1 MMNRLQDIELS
12 DRDRRVIR
20 LAAELLYEQFPVRQV
35 VLFGSKARGDDDRH
49 SDIDLLILTS
59 REMGRGEKD
68 EVLGAL
74 YELELEHEV
83 LFSPL
88 IIHDEQWWH
97 GLYQVL
103 PIRHEIDREG
113 VAA

>member
-1 MMNRLQDIELS
+1 MNRLQDIELS

-59 REMGRGEKD
+59 REMGRRDKD

-97 GLYQVL
+97 GRNG
-103 PIRHEIDREG
+103 RHDGRWKRRR
-113 VAA
+113 